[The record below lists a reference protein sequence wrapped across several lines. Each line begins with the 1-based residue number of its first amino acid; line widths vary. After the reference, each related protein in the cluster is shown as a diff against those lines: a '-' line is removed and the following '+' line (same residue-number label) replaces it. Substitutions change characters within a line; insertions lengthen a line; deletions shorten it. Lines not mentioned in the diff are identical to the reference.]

1 MEANAPAIKAN
12 VPAETTAITTPETVP
27 AETTATATPETA
39 PEETTETTTP
49 ETVPA
54 VITGTRAETVPAETT
69 TACAPGTR
77 VTDPDRLR
85 ATVPIPDTAPTPA
98 TPPGM
103 DLARVTADR
112 HGAIFTTA
120 GLIAL

>member
-27 AETTATATPETA
+27 AETTATATPET
-39 PEETTETTTP
+39 
-49 ETVPA
+49 VPA
-54 VITGTRAETVPAETT
+54 VITGTRAETIPAETT
-69 TACAPGTR
+69 TACVPGTR
-77 VTDPDRLR
+77 VTNPDRIR

-112 HGAIFTTA
+112 HGAIFITA
-120 GLIAL
+120 GLIAR

>member
-12 VPAETTAITTPETVP
+12 IPAVTTG
-27 AETTATATPETA
+27 TAAPETA

-77 VTDPDRLR
+77 VTDPDRIR